1 MENYT
6 LEIEKKRKRR
16 EEQGVRRK
24 KIIYFGLE
32 IQNDSPLSIT
42 QKTEK
47 VSLKNPQPFRITS

>member
-1 MENYT
+1 M
-6 LEIEKKRKRR
+6 RKRR

>member
-6 LEIEKKRKRR
+6 LETEKKRKRR